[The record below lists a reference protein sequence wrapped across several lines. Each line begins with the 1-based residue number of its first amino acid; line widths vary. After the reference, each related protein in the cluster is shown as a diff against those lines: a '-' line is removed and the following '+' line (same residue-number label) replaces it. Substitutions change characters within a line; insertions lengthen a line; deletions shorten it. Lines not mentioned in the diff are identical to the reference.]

1 MAKDLIIGAFK
12 NYTFNTIK
20 PWIDSINE
28 CGFTG
33 DKVIISIGSSKET
46 NSKLADAGFIVID
59 APSQAR
65 MGFHMERFIH
75 IYNFLKEHGD
85 NYRYV
90 ITTDVRDVIFQSDPT
105 QWLHSKILEEGCALV
120 AVSESINIK
129 NEHWNRDNIIKAF
142 GAYFYSGVADQEVY
156 NVGTLAGDAHYVRD
170 LCGMLYQLSAN
181 RPDWVA
187 DQAAYNILLNWS
199 PYKECTYFASLKDAW
214 SCNLHVT
221 NKPGEKDHFAPFIL
235 EPKPYF
241 EAGLVK
247 DGTSKQP
254 FCIVHQWDRDPE
266 LSVFYK
272 NKYGV
277 ENLLTIRT
285 DV

>member
-75 IYNFLKEHGD
+75 IYSFLKEHGD

-90 ITTDVRDVIFQSDPT
+90 ITTDVRDVIFQKNPSVWIENNIAD
-105 QWLHSKILEEGCALV
+105 KKMI

-129 NEHWNRDNIIKAF
+129 YEHWNRDNIIKAF
-142 GAYFYSGVADQEVY
+142 GTYFYNGVEDQEVY
-156 NVGTLAGDAHYVRD
+156 NVGTLAGESTYIKD

-187 DQAAYNILLNWS
+187 DQAAYNILLNWH
-199 PYKECTYFASLKDAW
+199 PYKDNTLFVGLSDAW
-214 SCNLHVT
+214 SCNLHIT
-221 NKPGEKDHFAPFIL
+221 NKPVEKEHFAPFIL
-235 EPKPYF
+235 EPKPFF
-241 EAGLVK
+241 EDGLIK
-247 DGTSKQP
+247 DGTTKEP
-254 FCIVHQWDRDPE
+254 FYIVHQYDRDPE
-266 LSVFYK
+266 LMSFYK
-272 NKYGV
+272 KKYGV
-277 ENLLTIRT
+277 EDVITFRT

>member
-20 PWIDSINE
+20 PWVYSINE

-46 NSKLADAGFIVID
+46 NSKLADAGFTVID
-59 APSQAR
+59 APSQTR

-75 IYNFLKEHGD
+75 IYNFLKEQGN

-90 ITTDVRDVIFQSDPT
+90 ITTDVRDVIFQKNPIK
-105 QWLHSKILEEGCALV
+105 WIENNIYRNKKIIAI
-120 AVSESINIK
+120 SESILIK
-129 NEHWNRDNIIKAF
+129 NEHWNRENIIKAF
-142 GAYFYSGVADQEVY
+142 GEYFYKDIENQEVY
-156 NVGTLAGDAHYVRD
+156 NVGTLAGESEYIRD

-187 DQAAYNILLNWS
+187 DQAAYNVLLNWH
-199 PYKECTYFASLKDAW
+199 PYKKNTLFVGLSDAW
-214 SCNLHVT
+214 ACNLHIT
-221 NKPGEKDHFAPFIL
+221 NKPVEKEHFAPFIL
-235 EPKPYF
+235 ERKPFF
-241 EAGLVK
+241 EDGLVK
-247 DGTSKQP
+247 DGKTKEP
-254 FCIVHQWDRDPE
+254 FYIVHQYDRDPE
-266 LSVFYK
+266 LASFYK
-272 NKYGV
+272 KKYKIEDV
-277 ENLLTIRT
+277 IVFRT